1 MDAVL
6 VPGVEA
12 NSRRKDNHACFGVL
26 GLIRTRDEKHLRE
39 EKGEKLMSKPFV
51 IGALITIMS
60 MAPAYGAPK
69 ECTDAHMKQMDA
81 MIAKMTDRTKKKEAA
96 AALKM
101 SKAEMKKGN
110 MEGCMK
116 YMIDAHTAML
126 TARTESH

>member
-1 MDAVL
+1 MPRAIVI
-6 VPGVEA
+6 A
-12 NSRRKDNHACFGVL
+12 A
-26 GLIRTRDEKHLRE
+26 
-39 EKGEKLMSKPFV
+39 LM
-51 IGALITIMS
+51 TIMAI
-60 MAPAYGAPK
+60 APAYSAPQ

-81 MIAKMTDRTKKKEAA
+81 MIAKMTDTTKKKEAA

-126 TARTESH
+126 YARTKSR